1 MTCSASLD
9 PGCAEVRHGLSSTT
23 VSLATGAGLAGSDLS
38 AACVAECTSRR
49 RSSHAEMHM
58 VSHGSRHTRALASP
72 AAAVMAPRSL
82 LPSSSTSA
90 GVGEGG
96 GCSARQH
103 FSQVCAHSA
112 AQPSSLNGGTEQSTP
127 CQPPPHAHLP

>member
-1 MTCSASLD
+1 
-9 PGCAEVRHGLSSTT
+9 
-23 VSLATGAGLAGSDLS
+23 
-38 AACVAECTSRR
+38 
-49 RSSHAEMHM
+49 M
-58 VSHGSRHTRALASP
+58 VSHGSRHAGALASP
-72 AAAVMAPRSL
+72 AAAVMAPRLL

-90 GVGEGG
+90 GEGEVAPEGA
-96 GCSARQH
+96 GCSVRQH